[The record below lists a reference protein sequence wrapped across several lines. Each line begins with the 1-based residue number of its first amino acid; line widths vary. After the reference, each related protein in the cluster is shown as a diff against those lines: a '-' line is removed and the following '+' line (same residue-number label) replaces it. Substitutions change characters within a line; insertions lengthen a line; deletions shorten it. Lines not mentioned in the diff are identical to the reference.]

1 MRKKEF
7 QIDDLRVIYI
17 HSTKQATEEAIIVG
31 EDCIMFQNKRNTKF
45 LARIYQTYLHFISK
59 EVYKSWQSSTSH

>member
-31 EDCIMFQNKRNTKF
+31 EDCIMFKNKLQPCNILTNKRIIQHSLITEKRN
-45 LARIYQTYLHFISK
+45 LPRPHQ
-59 EVYKSWQSSTSH
+59 